1 MSSRSR
7 HAADPPILIVEDK
20 DSLRTMLRLA
30 LEAQGHVV
38 VEARD
43 QKEAEAA
50 LLAVHPAV
58 VLSDLRLTEGEAF
71 AARGQGADPQLPKLD
86 DRRQHPDAVNAMS
99 ADFCRSIPSSAGIR
113 MGQRARGNRPR
124 KS

>member
-30 LEAQGHVV
+30 LEAQGHAV

-50 LLAVHPAV
+50 LLAAHPAV
-58 VLSDLRLTEGEAF
+58 VLSDLRLTEGDGF
-71 AARGQGADPQLPKLD
+71 GVLRAAKELDPQLPGIVMTAFGSI
-86 DRRQHPDAVNAMS
+86 QDAVNAMKEG
-99 ADFCRSIPSSAGIR
+99 ALDF
-113 MGQRARGNRPR
+113 
-124 KS
+124 